1 MTEVMGI
8 FMEVTDIGENTGRPL
23 RWDRAFM
30 KRLFDILL
38 SALGLVILSPVFA
51 AAALAVKAGDGG
63 PVLFRQERVTKDGR
77 VFRILKLR
85 SMRPAAYPGEPEE
98 ARVTRIG
105 GFLRRHWLDELPQL
119 VNVLLG
125 DMSLVGPRPESLQ
138 DVARSKELC
147 PAFSRREQVR
157 AGLTGLAQLLGR
169 YDTPP
174 REKLALDM
182 LYIEHYSLGLDALL
196 ILQTVVLV
204 FVKKE

>member
-1 MTEVMGI
+1 MTDVMGI
-8 FMEVTDIGENTGRPL
+8 FFRGERMRENAGRAPRL
-23 RWDRAFM
+23 YQRFF
-30 KRLFDILL
+30 KRLLDILL
-38 SALGLVILSPVFA
+38 SALGLVALSPTLL
-51 AAALAVKAGDGG
+51 AAALAVRLGDGG
-63 PVLFRQERVTKDGR
+63 PALFRQERVTRDGR
-77 VFRILKLR
+77 VFRILKFR
-85 SMRPAAYPGEPEE
+85 SMRPAAFPGEPEA
-98 ARVTRIG
+98 ARVTRVG

-125 DMSLVGPRPESLQ
+125 DMSLVGPRPESLS

-147 PAFSRREQVR
+147 PDFSRRERVR

-182 LYIEHYSLGLDALL
+182 MYIENYSLGLDALL
-196 ILQTVVLV
+196 ILQTILFV